1 VGYRPPRPAAS
12 SEPAHWLTDR
22 INLWGQHWVTNL
34 VGSGFQAYARLL
46 HPLDDHPGAPT
57 WAEVAR
63 ANGRTMHASVQWDAI
78 RSSGPLNPDNAQRFQ
93 QGRSQPGDPMPGRL
107 NTWALEELCTILAG
121 HTATP
126 RTCCFAV
133 WQGCGLDRTPV
144 AMISYA
150 PGSPRVPPRP
160 APAEWQL
167 DLSGPTF
174 SLPHRNDYYL
184 FEGHVSEA
192 VRIGRWINESW
203 FSHQTPHFFW
213 PADHAWCVATEITE
227 DSTIIGGSSELV
239 DALCASEDIEVL
251 QIPRDAPHEDHLN
264 L

>member
-12 SEPAHWLTDR
+12 AEPAHWLSDR
-22 INLWGQHWVTNL
+22 VNLQGQHWVTNL
-34 VGSGFQAYARLL
+34 VGSGFQAYTRLL

-57 WAEVAR
+57 WAEMAR
-63 ANGRTMHASVQWDAI
+63 ANGRTMHPSVQWDRI
-78 RSSGPLNPDNAQRFQ
+78 RWPEPFNPDDERLR
-93 QGRSQPGDPMPGRL
+93 GRGQPGDPIWGQL

-126 RTCCFAV
+126 RTSYFRV
-133 WQGCGLDRTPV
+133 WQDCGLDRPPV
-144 AMISYA
+144 TMIAYP
-150 PGSPRVPPRP
+150 PGSPRIPPKP

-184 FEGHVSEA
+184 FEGHVSEV
-192 VRIGRWINESW
+192 VRIGRWTYESC
-203 FSHQTPHFFW
+203 FSHQTPHFLW
-213 PADHAWCVATEITE
+213 PADHAWCVATEIHE
-227 DSTIIGGSSELV
+227 DSTIIGGSSDLV
-239 DALCASEDIEVL
+239 DELCASENIEVL
-251 QIPRDAPHEDHLN
+251 QIAPDAPYEDHLN